1 MATTNTQGG
10 VAAAIPF
17 KMSGVAYVWMAV
29 MIFAASNSIVK
40 LLVAHGALSP
50 VEGRNAITFCNVLA
64 VGNAVAMVT
73 LLAVFRGDWT
83 RENLRKLTRGDWIVM
98 TVSAALASALSPSLF
113 FFAIE
118 NTSVTNVVLVGR
130 IEPPLIIFL
139 SVILFKEALDRW
151 ALAGAMVA
159 LVGAISFLVF
169 SDNEGG
175 FMFGKG
181 EFYAL
186 GAAGAF
192 VLSTLLSKRWLGEI
206 PLGIFAVYR
215 TGLGVVFVTT
225 VALYLYGPQHFE
237 DAFEPIVLKWMLIYG
252 SIIVVGGTLF
262 WNLGLKTANSG
273 EVSLAAS
280 FSPIAGILFAMLLLG
295 EEPGMGLY
303 VGGPIIV
310 LGIAIGQ
317 FGRRGL
323 EYVKGLSRDKAMELE
338 CECNF
343 RGV

>member
-1 MATTNTQGG
+1 MSATDAKGG
-10 VAAAIPF
+10 VAEAVPF
-17 KMSGVAYVWMAV
+17 KMSGVVYVWLAV

-40 LLVAHGALSP
+40 VLVEHGALSP
-50 VEGRNAITFCNVLA
+50 VDGRNAITFCNVLS

-73 LLAVFRGDWT
+73 LATVFRGDWT
-83 RENLRKLTRGDWIVM
+83 RENLAKLTRTDWIVM
-98 TVSAALASALSPSLF
+98 TISAALASALSPSLF

-139 SVILFKEALDRW
+139 SVVLFKEALDRW

-159 LVGAISFLVF
+159 LAGAIMFLAF
-169 SDNEGG
+169 SESAAG
-175 FMFGKG
+175 FVFGKG
-181 EFYAL
+181 EFCAL
-186 GAAGAF
+186 GAAVAF
-192 VLSTLLSKRWLGEI
+192 VLSTLLSKKWLGEI

-215 TGLGVVFVTT
+215 TGLGVVFFTT
-225 VALYLYGPQHFE
+225 VALYLYRPEHFE
-237 DAFEPIVLKWMLIYG
+237 DAFAPILWKWMLLYG

-262 WNLGLKTANSG
+262 WNLGLKSAKSG

-280 FSPIAGILFAMLLLG
+280 FSPVAGILFAMLLLG
-295 EEPGMGLY
+295 EQPGMGLY
-303 VGGPIIV
+303 VGGPVIV

-323 EYVKGLSRDKAMELE
+323 EFMKGLSRERAMELE
-338 CECNF
+338 CQCNF
-343 RGV
+343 KGV